1 MGFFDFANF
10 GGQQMTPNL
19 SADTFAAF
27 DAANLASQ
35 GIGEGQMGQILGQ
48 AGAPDAGFLAA
59 DAANLAGQGLS
70 QGAIEQNLGA
80 TMPTDSTGG
89 GFMDKLKAGF
99 GGEDAK
105 KLAKDLSGLNKQ
117 ENKMSPVNTQASG
130 AGGGQLPNYYA
141 GLMGAQQPS
150 GAMQA
155 IQGSMPQMQQPM
167 GIMGRI

>member
-1 MGFFDFANF
+1 MGASS
-10 GGQQMTPNL
+10 GAPTTPNL

-59 DAANLAGQGLS
+59 DAANLAGQGLG
-70 QGAIEQNLGA
+70 QAAIEQNLGA
-80 TMPTDSTGG
+80 VMPNQPQQQSM
-89 GFMDKLKAGF
+89 MDKIKAGF
-99 GGEDAK
+99 GGKDAK
-105 KLAKDLSGLNKQ
+105 KLAKDLAGANQQQQKLSAVNTKATGAGGAY
-117 ENKMSPVNTQASG
+117 SPVN
-130 AGGGQLPNYYA
+130 LYA
-141 GLMGAQQPS
+141 GMMPSQAPS